1 MVGWVE
7 ENHCAYLLSV
17 VGCDDG
23 GCDDEN
29 CDDGACNNVFP

>member
-7 ENHCAYLLSV
+7 ENHCAYLLLV
-17 VGCDDG
+17 V

-29 CDDGACNNVFP
+29 CDDGACDNVFP